1 MGSRALREHPPPALA
16 QCFVRPRLPAGVGYR
31 HRRQRSL
38 PASANARIALA
49 ALPAPGSSA
58 AAPCRSVA
66 RVWLSRP
73 HALLPVTMP
82 AHNGT
87 SCVHAAGHLGGSAL
101 VTWRSCGLPRGSHAK
116 SSSSGRRLRLR
127 PGRWQAG
134 GQSGGRAC
142 EAGADAIIIRAAV
155 PVDGGA
161 AGAVVR
167 GLGRA
172 FLYLSIYLVG
182 CFGRRP
188 RCSGSGSASGCY
200 DVDWQVNVSWVSVFV
215 IKLSIYLSKC
225 GGDFG
230 PALSPQTSRP
240 DGRAAGSGGAR

>member
-1 MGSRALREHPPPALA
+1 M
-16 QCFVRPRLPAGVGYR
+16 RPRLPAGVGYR

-161 AGAVVR
+161 AGAV
-167 GLGRA
+167 
-172 FLYLSIYLVG
+172 
-182 CFGRRP
+182 
-188 RCSGSGSASGCY
+188 ASGGGRGAAEAEAHPDATTWTGKSTCR
-200 DVDWQVNVSWVSVFV
+200 WVSVFV